1 MNKLNIF
8 CAEIILQAVRNII
21 CIPKSNWSFTTKSVP
36 SGLFDVYNDSTAI
49 TFDKAH
55 NGFYWNNMLCLQGD
69 FDIIGGETA
78 LTEAEVIKV
87 DIFLSCLD
95 LY

>member
-1 MNKLNIF
+1 MYTEEQLVIHHQIGTF
-8 CAEIILQAVRNII
+8 RSIWCLQWFY
-21 CIPKSNWSFTTKSVP
+21 C
-36 SGLFDVYNDSTAI
+36 YY
-49 TFDKAH
+49 FDKAH